1 MRRRPPSTVDTAR
14 IARAGLGATRARTVL
29 SAAGVAIGIAVM
41 VTVLGITRSSQA
53 DLIAQLDAL
62 GTNLLVVAPGR
73 GLASE
78 TPTLPATAPAM
89 IARVAGVQ
97 RAAAIDQLDLTV
109 RRSAHI
115 DPVDTG
121 GLTVDAATDDL
132 LATVRS
138 GVASGRFL
146 DRSFDGYPAVVLGAS
161 AASRLGIDLTDGR
174 AQVWIANR
182 SFAVVGIL
190 APSPL
195 APDLDT
201 AALIGLREATRVSS
215 APPTPTTIYVRTSPE
230 LVPDVEAVLG
240 TTTNPAHPE
249 AVSVAR
255 PTDAL
260 AARAAAKGTLGALF
274 YGLAA
279 VALAVGGLGIANVMV
294 ITVLERRAEI
304 GLRRALGATRRNIG
318 AQFLAEALVL
328 ALLGA
333 SVGGTIGIAITAT
346 WAHAHHATLTIPS
359 AIGLVIAAAAAV
371 GAIAGIYPAARAAR
385 LDPTTAL
392 SAT

>member
-1 MRRRPPSTVDTAR
+1 MRHRPPSTVDTTR
-14 IARAGLGATRARTVL
+14 IARAGLGATPARTVL

-53 DLIAQLDAL
+53 DLLAQLDAL

-73 GLASE
+73 GLAAE

-89 IARVAGVQ
+89 IGRVTGVQ

-132 LATVRS
+132 LVTVRS
-138 GVASGRFL
+138 GVARGRFL
-146 DRSFDGYPAVVLGAS
+146 DSALDDYPTVVLGAA
-161 AASRLGIDLTDGR
+161 AASRLGVDLVDGR
-174 AQVWIANR
+174 AQVWIADR
-182 SFAVVGIL
+182 SFTVVGIL
-190 APSPL
+190 AASPL

-201 AALIGLREATRVSS
+201 AALVGLREATRIS
-215 APPTPTTIYVRTSPE
+215 ATPPTPTTIYVRTSPD
-230 LVPDVEAVLG
+230 LVPAVQAVLG
-240 TTTNPAHPE
+240 ATTNPAHPE

-260 AARAAAKGTLGALF
+260 AARAAAKGALGALF

-304 GLRRALGATRRNIG
+304 GLRRALGATRRNIA

-328 ALLGA
+328 AVLGA
-333 SVGGTIGIAITAT
+333 GVGGAIGIAITAA
-346 WAHAHHATLTIPS
+346 WAHAHDATFAIPP
-359 AIGLVIAAAAAV
+359 AIALVIVAAAAV
-371 GAIAGIYPAARAAR
+371 GALAGIYPAARAAR

-392 SAT
+392 SAV